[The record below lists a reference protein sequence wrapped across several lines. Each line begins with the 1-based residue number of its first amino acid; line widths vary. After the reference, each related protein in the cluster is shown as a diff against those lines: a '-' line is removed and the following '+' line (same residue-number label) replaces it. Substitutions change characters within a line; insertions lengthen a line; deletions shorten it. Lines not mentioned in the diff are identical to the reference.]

1 MIYWLL
7 SRRSTSSESTVPSVA
22 VAGLATDGTNQ
33 MARRTATDGTTSP
46 VDAST
51 FVDGMQ
57 LVSIIALPI
66 RQGGMVRGVE
76 KKRFFTCYTNPFNSQ
91 FFWHCSASI
100 VSSFR
105 QLRSSV
111 TMRLA

>member
-1 MIYWLL
+1 MEVGAEEEDML
-7 SRRSTSSESTVPSVA
+7 SESIVPSVA

-33 MARRTATDGTTSP
+33 MARRTATDGTIGP

-66 RQGGMVRGVE
+66 RQGVRVRGVE
-76 KKRFFTCYTNPFNSQ
+76 KN
-91 FFWHCSASI
+91 I
-100 VSSFR
+100 SS
-105 QLRSSV
+105 LGK
-111 TMRLA
+111 

>member
-22 VAGLATDGTNQ
+22 RPA
-33 MARRTATDGTTSP
+33 TATDGTISP